1 MPKEIIRNDGSLPFS
16 KAVIHDFKHVM
27 EISGQV
33 GLDSETG
40 KLAENISIQ
49 TVMALENIKR
59 ILEQVGWGFEN
70 IVKVRIFLADM
81 KDYAEVN
88 EVYSKYFAGDYP
100 SRVVLAVK
108 ALPLNALIEIEC
120 TAAGNEIKSRL
131 FDTINIRRAQQ
142 NFS

>member
-1 MPKEIIRNDGSLPFS
+1 MSKEIIRNDGSLPFS

-40 KLAENISIQ
+40 KLAENISNQ
-49 TVMALENIKR
+49 TTMALENTKR
-59 ILEQVGWGFEN
+59 ILEEAGWGFGN
-70 IVKVRIFLADM
+70 IVKVRIFLVDM
-81 KDYAEVN
+81 KDYAEMN
-88 EVYSKYFAGDYP
+88 RIYAKYFAGDYP

-120 TAAGNEIKSRL
+120 TAAGNEIKGRVM
-131 FDTINIRRAQQ
+131 
-142 NFS
+142 